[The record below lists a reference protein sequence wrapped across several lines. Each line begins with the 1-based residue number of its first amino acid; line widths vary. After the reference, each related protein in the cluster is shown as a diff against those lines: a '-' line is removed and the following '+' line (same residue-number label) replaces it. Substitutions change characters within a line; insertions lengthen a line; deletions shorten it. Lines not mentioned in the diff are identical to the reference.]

1 MKEKYRSVGLDYD
14 LIVSKYPNINEY
26 ESIVNAYFED
36 EFFVKLKE
44 YLDDEDYELAKDAV
58 KGLYILAEELYLF
71 PLYMALLDIYED
83 IEDITYDDLVEKI
96 KNSELHP
103 DRKYRIIDFY
113 NEWDV
118 YNYDLSNE

>member
-44 YLDDEDYELAKDAV
+44 
-58 KGLYILAEELYLF
+58 
-71 PLYMALLDIYED
+71 
-83 IEDITYDDLVEKI
+83 
-96 KNSELHP
+96 
-103 DRKYRIIDFY
+103 
-113 NEWDV
+113 
-118 YNYDLSNE
+118 

>member
-58 KGLYILAEELYLF
+58 KGLYTLAEELYLF

-83 IEDITYDDLVEKI
+83 IEEEI
-96 KNSELHP
+96 
-103 DRKYRIIDFY
+103 Y
-113 NEWDV
+113 NELIKK
-118 YNYDLSNE
+118 YDSMYEIYKKMKGVFVC

>member
-26 ESIVNAYFED
+26 ESIVNAYFE
-36 EFFVKLKE
+36 E

-83 IEDITYDDLVEKI
+83 IEEEI
-96 KNSELHP
+96 
-103 DRKYRIIDFY
+103 Y
-113 NEWDV
+113 NELIKK
-118 YNYDLSNE
+118 YDNMYEIYKKMKGVFVC